1 MDLTWSQFLEIIS
14 TPVFYLGNTPVTPA
28 SIVQFLIL
36 ITFVLFGTQLLR
48 RILRDRVLNRFPL
61 GVGLKDAIARLVSY
75 VFLVLGVIIILQTLG
90 FDLTTLTV
98 LAGALGV
105 GIGFG
110 LQNIVNNFISGLIIL
125 TERPIQVGDRVE
137 VGGTE
142 GDVVR
147 IGGSSTTIRT
157 NDNIHIIIPNSE
169 FVSDRVI
176 NLSYGD
182 PKVRMRIPFGVGYD
196 SDPHQVEKLALEV
209 AKAQEAVLSD
219 PGPSVRFIEFGD
231 NSLNFELRVWTIELA
246 HRPGLFRSELYFALW
261 EKFKAHDIEIP
272 FPQRDLNFTGPV
284 QVEMRPNN
292 HN

>member
-1 MDLTWSQFLEIIS
+1 MDLDWSLVFE
-14 TPVFYLGNTPVTPA
+14 TFTRPVFYLGNTPVTFA

-36 ITFVLFGTQLLR
+36 ITLVMLAAQLVRRGLR
-48 RILRDRVLNRFPL
+48 ERVLSRMPI

-110 LQNIVNNFISGLIIL
+110 LQNIVNNFVSGLIIL

-142 GDVVR
+142 GNVVR
-147 IGGSSTTIRT
+147 IGGRSTTIQT
-157 NDNIHIIIPNSE
+157 NDNIHLIIPNSE
-169 FVSDRVI
+169 FISGRVV

-182 PKVRMRIPFGVGYD
+182 PKVRIRIPFGVGYD
-196 SDPHQVEKLALEV
+196 SDPRQVEKLALEV
-209 AKAQEAVLSD
+209 AAAQGSVLTD
-219 PGPSVRFIEFGD
+219 PGPTVRFIEFGD
-231 NSLNFELRVWTIELA
+231 NSLNFELRAWTIELA

-261 EKFKAHDIEIP
+261 EKFREYQIEIP
-272 FPQRDLNFTGPV
+272 FPQRDLNFDGPIHL
-284 QVEMRPNN
+284 EMRAAD
-292 HN
+292 